1 MNITIFG
8 AGVFGTALGKVLEEN
23 GHTVNYYDPIKF
35 QNQSIPK
42 LTEHSDACVLAAPS
56 EAAPKLMLFVP
67 HDKPLICASKGFLS
81 TRIFAP
87 FGPNFL
93 VISGGAFAADLLAK
107 KQTILTATS
116 DLVVSLFG
124 NDWLKFDRTT
134 DNLGVLLCG
143 SLKNIYAIGSG
154 LWGLR
159 YGTPDFDNFINTSI
173 SEIRTILSA
182 NGADPNTMNLSCG
195 LNDLVLTCASPTSRN
210 YSLGVQLQQ
219 DPDYGK
225 KILAGEVKPQNTIE
239 GLATIKAINNSQE
252 FHVPETVPIFT
263 RIMHAAQNIPMPPLP
278 TVK

>member
-67 HDKPLICASKGFLS
+67 HDKPLI
-81 TRIFAP
+81 FAP
-87 FGPNFL
+87 FGPNFS

-116 DLVVSLFG
+116 DLVVSIFG
-124 NDWLKFDRTT
+124 NEWLKFDRTT